1 MSSNN
6 NTCYKSDG
14 TESPDIPCGFPNLST
29 CCGDGWDC
37 LSNGLCRQ
45 HGTTAYSQSTCTNP
59 SYENCLAFCNQSQYD
74 GFTEVSRCEPN
85 GNSWCCA
92 GAAGQEFGGPT
103 CCDTN
108 DTTSLEPYPFSAIG
122 SPSDSAVIPTSTSS
136 SITLTNHATN
146 SQGQSVV
153 SPASIPSS
161 LASMSPISLSATS
174 TSVLSGSASIRVS
187 TQSTSQTAFV
197 LPTQISSTA
206 SSTSSNSPSP
216 QSANQAHSSKLGI
229 EVGIPVAIF
238 LILLAV
244 LAFFMFQNRKF
255 KQRLIQLRDQMGAN
269 SPRQEHA
276 RPKMEEF
283 EGDPVAELD
292 LTYFE
297 LGHRHAPKHE
307 LLGSEIHELNHRGI
321 PRHEL
326 AGDSRRR

>member
-1 MSSNN
+1 MSKNN
-6 NTCYKSDG
+6 NTCYKADG
-14 TESPDIPCGFPNLST
+14 TESPDIPCGFPSLST

-59 SYENCLAFCNQSQYD
+59 SYENCLAFCNQSQFD

-92 GAAGQEFGGPT
+92 GAAGQEFGGPK

-122 SPSDSAVIPTSTSS
+122 NPSDSAVIPTSRSS
-136 SITLTNHATN
+136 SITLATHAIN
-146 SQGQSVV
+146 SQGQSAA

-161 LASMSPISLSATS
+161 LALTSPISSSATS
-174 TSVLSGSASIRVS
+174 TSVLSRFVSIRTSIES
-187 TQSTSQTAFV
+187 TRQTAVV
-197 LPTQISSTA
+197 LPTRVSSTA
-206 SSTSSNSPSP
+206 SQTSSNSPSP
-216 QSANQAHSSKLGI
+216 QSTNQGHSSKVGI
-229 EVGIPVAIF
+229 EVGIPVAIVI
-238 LILLAV
+238 ILLAV
-244 LAFFMFQNRKF
+244 LAFYMFQNRKF
-255 KQRLIQLRDQMGAN
+255 KQRLIQLRDQKGENA
-269 SPRQEHA
+269 PRQDHA
-276 RPKMEEF
+276 RPDMEEF

-307 LLGSEIHELNHRGI
+307 LLGSAIHELNHRGI
-321 PRHEL
+321 PKHEL
-326 AGDSRRR
+326 AGDSPRR

>member
-1 MSSNN
+1 MSNNN

-59 SYENCLAFCNQSQYD
+59 SYERCLGFCNQSQFD

-92 GAAGQEFGGPT
+92 GAAGQELGGPK

-108 DTTSLEPYPFSAIG
+108 DTTFLEPYPFSAIG
-122 SPSDSAVIPTSTSS
+122 TPSDSPLIPTSTSS
-136 SITLTNHATN
+136 SITLTNQAIN
-146 SQGQSVV
+146 SKGQSVV

-161 LASMSPISLSATS
+161 LASTRSSSSSATS
-174 TSVLSGSASIRVS
+174 ILGLSSSVSIRTS
-187 TQSTSQTAFV
+187 IQSTSQTAAI
-197 LPTQISSTA
+197 TQISSTA
-206 SSTSSNSPSP
+206 SQTSANSPSP
-216 QSANQAHSSKLGI
+216 QSTNQGHSSQLGI
-229 EVGIPVAIF
+229 EVGIPVAIV
-238 LILLAV
+238 ITLLAV
-244 LAFFMFQNRKF
+244 LALFMVQNRKF
-255 KQRLIQLRDQMGAN
+255 KQRLIQLRDQMGAS

-276 RPKMEEF
+276 RPKVGEF

-307 LLGSEIHELNHRGI
+307 LLGSEIHELNHRAI

-326 AGDSRRR
+326 AGDSHRR

>member
-1 MSSNN
+1 MSNNN

-59 SYENCLAFCNQSQYD
+59 SYENCLAFCNQSQFD
-74 GFTEVSRCEPN
+74 GFTEVSRCDPN
-85 GNSWCCA
+85 DNSWCCA
-92 GAAGQEFGGPT
+92 GAAGQEFGGPK

-122 SPSDSAVIPTSTSS
+122 TPTDSAAIPISTMV
-136 SITLTNHATN
+136 LTNHAIN
-146 SQGQSVV
+146 SQGQSAV
-153 SPASIPSS
+153 SPASIPRSLPVASLSS
-161 LASMSPISLSATS
+161 LGVTS
-174 TSVLSGSASIRVS
+174 TSVFSHSVSIR
-187 TQSTSQTAFV
+187 TSIQPTHQTAV
-197 LPTQISSTA
+197 VQPTQILSTA
-206 SSTSSNSPSP
+206 TQTSSNSPSP
-216 QSANQAHSSKLGI
+216 QSTNQAHSSQLGT
-229 EVGIPVAIF
+229 EVGIPVAIVI
-238 LILLAV
+238 ILLAV
-244 LAFFMFQNRKF
+244 LVLFMVQNRNF
-255 KQRLIQLRDQMGAN
+255 KQRLIQLRDQMGAS

-276 RPKMEEF
+276 RPKV
-283 EGDPVAELD
+283 EGFKGHAVAELD

-326 AGDSRRR
+326 AGDSHRR

>member
-1 MSSNN
+1 MSNNN

-45 HGTTAYSQSTCTNP
+45 HGTTAYSQSTCTDP
-59 SYENCLAFCNQSQYD
+59 SYKNCLAFCNQSQFD
-74 GFTEVSRCEPN
+74 GFTEVNRCEPN
-85 GNSWCCA
+85 GNRWCCA
-92 GAAGQEFGGPT
+92 GAAGQEFGGSK

-108 DTTSLEPYPFSAIG
+108 DATSLEPYPFSVIG
-122 SPSDSAVIPTSTSS
+122 SPSDSAVTPTSTSS
-136 SITLTNHATN
+136 SITLTNHAIK
-146 SQGQSVV
+146 SQGQSAV
-153 SPASIPSS
+153 SPASISSS
-161 LASMSPISLSATS
+161 LALTSPISLSATS
-174 TSVLSGSASIRVS
+174 APVLSRSVNIRTSIES
-187 TQSTSQTAFV
+187 SSQIAAV

-206 SSTSSNSPSP
+206 SQTSSNSPLP
-216 QSANQAHSSKLGI
+216 QSTNQTHSSKLGI
-229 EVGIPVAIF
+229 EVGIPVAVVI
-238 LILLAV
+238 ILLAV

-255 KQRLIQLRDQMGAN
+255 KQRLIQLRNQMGAN

-276 RPKMEEF
+276 RPKVEQF

-297 LGHRHAPKHE
+297 LGHPHAPKHE
-307 LLGSEIHELNHRGI
+307 LLGSEIHELNHRSI

-326 AGDSRRR
+326 AGDSPRR

>member
-1 MSSNN
+1 MSNNN

-59 SYENCLAFCNQSQYD
+59 SYKNCLAFCNQSQYD

-122 SPSDSAVIPTSTSS
+122 SPSDSAVIPISTSS
-136 SITLTNHATN
+136 SITLTNHVTN

-174 TSVLSGSASIRVS
+174 TSILSGSASIRAS
-187 TQSTSQTAFV
+187 MQSTNQTAFV
-197 LPTQISSTA
+197 LSTQISSTA

-216 QSANQAHSSKLGI
+216 QSTNQAHSSKLGI

-255 KQRLIQLRDQMGAN
+255 KQRLIQLRDQMGAS

-297 LGHRHAPKHE
+297 LGHCHAPKHE

>member
-1 MSSNN
+1 MSNNN

-59 SYENCLAFCNQSQYD
+59 TYENCLAFCNQSQFD

-92 GAAGQEFGGPT
+92 GAAGQEFGGPK

-122 SPSDSAVIPTSTSS
+122 TSSNSAVIPTSTSS
-136 SITLTNHATN
+136 SITLTNHAIN

-161 LASMSPISLSATS
+161 LASTSPISSSATS
-174 TSVLSGSASIRVS
+174 ISALSRSVSIR
-187 TQSTSQTAFV
+187 TFIQSTSQTAV
-197 LPTQISSTA
+197 ETQISSTA
-206 SSTSSNSPSP
+206 PQTSSNPPAP
-216 QSANQAHSSKLGI
+216 QSTNQAHSSQLGI
-229 EVGIPVAIF
+229 EVGIPVAIVI
-238 LILLAV
+238 ILLAL
-244 LAFFMFQNRKF
+244 LALFMVKNRKF

-283 EGDPVAELD
+283 QGDPVAELD

>member
-1 MSSNN
+1 MSNNN

-14 TESPDIPCGFPNLST
+14 TESSDIPCGFPNLST

-59 SYENCLAFCNQSQYD
+59 SYQNCLAFCNQSQFD

-92 GAAGQEFGGPT
+92 GAAGQELGGPT

-108 DTTSLEPYPFSAIG
+108 ETTSLEPYPFSAIG

-136 SITLTNHATN
+136 SITLTNHAIN
-146 SQGQSVV
+146 SQGQSGLSPV
-153 SPASIPSS
+153 SISYS
-161 LASMSPISLSATS
+161 LASTNPISLSTTS
-174 TSVLSGSASIRVS
+174 TPAVSPSVSVRTSI
-187 TQSTSQTAFV
+187 QSTSQTAV
-197 LPTQISSTA
+197 VTQISSTA
-206 SSTSSNSPSP
+206 SQTSSNSPAP
-216 QSANQAHSSKLGI
+216 QSTNQAHSSQLGV
-229 EVGIPVAIF
+229 EVGIPVAIVI
-238 LILLAV
+238 ILLAV
-244 LAFFMFQNRKF
+244 FALFMVQNRKF
-255 KQRLIQLRDQMGAN
+255 KQRLIQLRDQMGAS

-276 RPKMEEF
+276 RPKMDEF
-283 EGDPVAELD
+283 QGDPIAELD

-307 LLGSEIHELNHRGI
+307 LLGSELHELNHRGI

-326 AGDSRRR
+326 AGDSRRS